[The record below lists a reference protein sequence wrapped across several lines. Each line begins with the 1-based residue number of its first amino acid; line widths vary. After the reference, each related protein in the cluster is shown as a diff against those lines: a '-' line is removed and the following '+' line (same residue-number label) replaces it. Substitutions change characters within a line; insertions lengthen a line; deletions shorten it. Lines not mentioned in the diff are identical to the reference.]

1 MWFKENVMQKL
12 LFLFMI
18 APIIL
23 CSQAG
28 LLPEIFSEAQMVKVY
43 NDGQEIVMSQQVKSD
58 FDTLFVEAL
67 DDARQMP
74 AFGVSIHKLTVE
86 EMKSGIWVKFIYQQT
101 MEADGMPFDELLVH
115 VQKDMHGV
123 NIIRGNGG
131 SYNGRCFYLDLNGT
145 LDEVYDFLANLE
157 NEEETVEVELEKGEE
172 KEVTIVNEP
181 SEENGRE
188 EGDKAE
194 NEIEGGGDDKAKSED
209 VLAQKVSQFEE

>member
-1 MWFKENVMQKL
+1 MQKL

-28 LLPEIFSEAQMVKVY
+28 LLPDIFGEAQMVKVY
-43 NDGQEIVMSQQVKSD
+43 NDGQEIVMSEESKAE

-67 DDARQMP
+67 DNARQMP

-157 NEEETVEVELEKGEE
+157 NEEETMEVELEKGEE
-172 KEVTIVNEP
+172 KEVAIVNEP
-181 SEENGRE
+181 SEEKGKE

>member
-1 MWFKENVMQKL
+1 MQKL

-101 MEADGMPFDELLVH
+101 MEVDGMPFDELLVH

-157 NEEETVEVELEKGEE
+157 NEEETMEVELEKGEE
-172 KEVTIVNEP
+172 KEVSIVNEP
-181 SEENGRE
+181 SEEKGRE

>member
-1 MWFKENVMQKL
+1 MQKL

-101 MEADGMPFDELLVH
+101 MEVDGMPFDELLVH

-131 SYNGRCFYLDLNGT
+131 TYNGRCFYLDLDGT
-145 LDEVYDFLANLE
+145 LDKVYDFLANLE
-157 NEEETVEVELEKGEE
+157 NEEQTIEVELEKGEE
-172 KEVTIVNEP
+172 KETVIVNEP
-181 SEENGRE
+181 SEEKGKE

>member
-1 MWFKENVMQKL
+1 MQKL

-28 LLPEIFSEAQMVKVY
+28 LLPDIFGEAQMVKVY
-43 NDGQEIVMSQQVKSD
+43 NDGQEIVMSEESKSD

-67 DDARQMP
+67 DNARQMP

-157 NEEETVEVELEKGEE
+157 NEEETMEVELEKGEE
-172 KEVTIVNEP
+172 KEVAIVNEP
-181 SEENGRE
+181 SEEKGKE

>member
-1 MWFKENVMQKL
+1 MQKL

-67 DDARQMP
+67 DGARQMP

-172 KEVTIVNEP
+172 KEVSIVNEP
-181 SEENGRE
+181 SEEKGRE
-188 EGDKAE
+188 EGDEAE

>member
-1 MWFKENVMQKL
+1 MQKL

-67 DDARQMP
+67 DGARQMP

-157 NEEETVEVELEKGEE
+157 NEEESVEVELEKGEE

-181 SEENGRE
+181 SEEKGRE

>member
-1 MWFKENVMQKL
+1 MQKL

-181 SEENGRE
+181 SEEKGRE

>member
-1 MWFKENVMQKL
+1 MQKL

-157 NEEETVEVELEKGEE
+157 NEEETMEVELEKGEE
-172 KEVTIVNEP
+172 KGTIIVNEP
-181 SEENGRE
+181 SEEKGKDD
-188 EGDKAE
+188 EGGAQE
-194 NEIEGGGDDKAKSED
+194 NDVEGGGDDKEKAEEA
-209 VLAQKVSQFEE
+209 LLEKVSQFDE

>member
-1 MWFKENVMQKL
+1 MQKL

-131 SYNGRCFYLDLNGT
+131 SYNGRCFYLDLKGT

-157 NEEETVEVELEKGEE
+157 NEEKTVEVELEKGEE

-181 SEENGRE
+181 SEEKGRE

>member
-1 MWFKENVMQKL
+1 MQKL

-157 NEEETVEVELEKGEE
+157 NEEETMEVELEKGEE
-172 KEVTIVNEP
+172 KEVSIVNEP
-181 SEENGRE
+181 SEEKGRE

>member
-1 MWFKENVMQKL
+1 MQKL

>member
-1 MWFKENVMQKL
+1 MQKL

-28 LLPEIFSEAQMVKVY
+28 LLPDIFGEAQMVKVY
-43 NDGQEIVMSQQVKSD
+43 NDGQEIVMSEESKAE

-67 DDARQMP
+67 VGARQMP

-157 NEEETVEVELEKGEE
+157 NEEETMEVELEKGEE
-172 KEVTIVNEP
+172 KEVAIVNEP
-181 SEENGRE
+181 SEEKGKE

>member
-1 MWFKENVMQKL
+1 MQKL

-101 MEADGMPFDELLVH
+101 MEVDGMPFDELLVH

-131 SYNGRCFYLDLNGT
+131 TYNGRCFYLDLDGT
-145 LDEVYDFLANLE
+145 LDKVYDFLANLE
-157 NEEETVEVELEKGEE
+157 NEEQTIEVELEKGEE
-172 KEVTIVNEP
+172 KETVIVNEP
-181 SEENGRE
+181 SEEKGRE

>member
-1 MWFKENVMQKL
+1 MQKL

-43 NDGQEIVMSQQVKSD
+43 NDGQEIVMSQQVKFD

-157 NEEETVEVELEKGEE
+157 NEEESVEVELEKGEE

-181 SEENGRE
+181 SEEKGRE

>member
-1 MWFKENVMQKL
+1 MQKL

-172 KEVTIVNEP
+172 KEVTIVNES
-181 SEENGRE
+181 SEEKGRE

>member
-1 MWFKENVMQKL
+1 MQKL

-101 MEADGMPFDELLVH
+101 MEVDGMPFDELLVH

-131 SYNGRCFYLDLNGT
+131 YYNGRCFYLDLNGT

-157 NEEETVEVELEKGEE
+157 NEEETMEVELEKGEE
-172 KEVTIVNEP
+172 KEVSIVNEP
-181 SEENGRE
+181 SEEKGRE

>member
-1 MWFKENVMQKL
+1 MQKL

-157 NEEETVEVELEKGEE
+157 NEEDTMEVELEKGEE
-172 KEVTIVNEP
+172 KEVAIVNEP
-181 SEENGRE
+181 SEEKGKE

>member
-1 MWFKENVMQKL
+1 MQKL

-43 NDGQEIVMSQQVKSD
+43 NDGQEIVMSQQVKSE

-131 SYNGRCFYLDLNGT
+131 TYNGRCFYLDLDGT
-145 LDEVYDFLANLE
+145 LDKVYDFLANLE
-157 NEEETVEVELEKGEE
+157 NEEQTIEVELEKGEE

-181 SEENGRE
+181 SEEKGKE

-194 NEIEGGGDDKAKSED
+194 NEIEGGGDDKVKSED